1 MTIFLVDFFV
11 NAFESI
17 AGFVLILSIFMFPIR
32 TYLIPTVFAA
42 IVMAQ
47 TSFLTREV
55 LQLDSITPLLMLGW
69 IIAVIWMLF
78 RVHIF
83 YALLMGVSGYVSY
96 GVLQFLFIFLFQ
108 FFIDIDTL
116 TTEFYHLKLI
126 QLLTSTAS
134 ISIAY
139 LLSRKR
145 IGFSFVPD
153 RKSERVSYHG
163 VNRVLL
169 YVIVG
174 ASLVIGIVSYFAHN
188 GKFSLFIYIF
198 SFILVVLILFYLA
211 IRKERDN
218 SD

>member
-1 MTIFLVDFFV
+1 MTTFLVDFFV

-83 YALLMGVSGYVSY
+83 YALLMGVTGYVSY

-126 QLLTSTAS
+126 QLITSTAS
-134 ISIAY
+134 IAIAY
-139 LLSRKR
+139 LLSGKR

-174 ASLVIGIVSYFAHN
+174 ASLVIGTVSYFAHN

-211 IRKERDN
+211 IRKERID